1 MFEEDLVRLVRVIE
15 GFMSLP
21 KYSHFKFEVGQ
32 FVRSSFCA
40 LDEKRSSSE
49 MLGDTYQVVERMY
62 QECPGGVQ
70 LHYLCR
76 PQGFLSSK
84 EYMRLSEIELIPMPQ
99 DSSR

>member
-1 MFEEDLVRLVRVIE
+1 
-15 GFMSLP
+15 MSLP
-21 KYSHFKFEVGQ
+21 KYEHFKFEVGQ
-32 FVRSSFCA
+32 FVRSSFCE
-40 LDEKRSSSE
+40 LNDDKRNSSE
-49 MLGDTYQVVERMY
+49 ILRDTYQIVERMY

-84 EYMRLSEIELIPMPQ
+84 EYIRLNEIELIPMPQ